1 MVDSITNSE
10 EYEYYLLRIRKFLE
24 AAENGFLD
32 EIIVRI
38 NEGSDPRLYL
48 QDKTTAISKY

>member
-48 QDKTTAISKY
+48 QDKTTSKY